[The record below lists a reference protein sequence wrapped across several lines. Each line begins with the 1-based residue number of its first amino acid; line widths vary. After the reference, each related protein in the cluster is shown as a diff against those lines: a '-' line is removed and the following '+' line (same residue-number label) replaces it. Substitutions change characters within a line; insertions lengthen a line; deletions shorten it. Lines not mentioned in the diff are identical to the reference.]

1 MTAPFLT
8 IAEASRLIRERKASP
23 VELTQA
29 CLARIA
35 KLDDKLNSFILL
47 LADEALAQAQHAEA
61 EIAAGR
67 WRGPLHGIPFALK
80 DIIAYR
86 GHPTTGHSAVLQGN
100 VSPDDAFVAA
110 RLREAGAVILGKL
123 STWEFAIGGP
133 SHDLPWPPARN
144 PWNTAH
150 DPAGSSTGS
159 AAAVAAG
166 LCLGALGTDTGGSV
180 RSPASLCGI
189 AGHKPTY
196 GLVSRRGVLPLSF
209 SLDHVGPMCWTAE
222 DCALVLQVIAGHDP
236 LDVASARTP
245 LKDPALGGGLK
256 GVRVGVIRN
265 FHEKDFPA
273 TAEVAAAL
281 DGSLAVLK
289 ELGADVRNVQLSP
302 LQAFQSAGLL
312 ISRSDAFAIHGKVLR
327 ESPQLYGAIGR
338 RRIVAGAFASASDY
352 VNAQR
357 QRVKLTAEVA
367 AVMRDVDILV
377 CPTSREAAPK
387 LGDYAHHVGG
397 NTHYCRPFNLTGQ
410 PALSVCNGFSTEGL
424 PLSLQIAGRH
434 FEDDL
439 VLRVGDAY
447 EKATAHRAR
456 RPAIATGEADRP
468 QAAAE

>member
-8 IAEASRLIRERKASP
+8 ISEASQLIRDRKISP
-23 VELTQA
+23 LELTQA
-29 CLARIA
+29 CLARVA
-35 KLDDKLNSFILL
+35 KLDERLNSFILL
-47 LADEALAQAQHAEA
+47 LADEALAQAKEAEA

-80 DIIAYR
+80 DIIALK
-86 GHPTTGHSAVLQGN
+86 GHPTTGHSALLQGK
-100 VSPDDAFVAA
+100 VSQDDAFVTA
-110 RLREAGAVILGKL
+110 RLRDAGAVLLGKL

-133 SHDLPWPPARN
+133 SPDLPWPPARN
-144 PWNTAH
+144 PWNIAH

-159 AAAVAAG
+159 AVAVAAG

-209 SLDHVGPMCWTAE
+209 SLDHVGPMCWTVE
-222 DCALVLQVIAGHDP
+222 DCALVLKVIAGFDAHDI
-236 LDVASARTP
+236 ASARTP
-245 LKDPALGGGLK
+245 LRDPDFGGDLK

-265 FHEKDFPA
+265 FFEKDFLP
-273 TAEVAAAL
+273 TADVGAAL
-281 DGSLAVLK
+281 ETSLGVL
-289 ELGADVRNVQLSP
+289 ETLGATVRDVTLSP

-312 ISRSDAFAIHGKVLR
+312 ISRSDAFAIHGRTLR

-338 RRIVAGAFASASDY
+338 RRIVAGAFVTAADY

-367 AVMRDVDILV
+367 SVMREVDVLV

-387 LGDYAHHVGG
+387 LGNYAHHVGG
-397 NTHYCRPFNLTGQ
+397 NTHYCRPFNVTGQ
-410 PALSVCNGFSTEGL
+410 PALSVCNGFSADGL

-447 EKATAHRAR
+447 EKATAFRAR
-456 RPAIATGEADRP
+456 RPEISEQPR
-468 QAAAE
+468 QAAE

>member
-1 MTAPFLT
+1 MTSPILT
-8 IAEASRLIRERKASP
+8 IAEASRLVRDKKLSP
-23 VELTQA
+23 VELTQD

-35 KLDDKLNSFILL
+35 KLEGQLHSFILL
-47 LADEALAQAQHAEA
+47 LADEALAQARQAEA

-67 WRGPLHGIPFALK
+67 WRGPLHGIPFGLK
-80 DIIAYR
+80 DIIACK
-86 GHPTTGHSAVLQGN
+86 GHPTTGHSAALKGH
-100 VSPDDAFVAA
+100 VSRDDAVVTA

-144 PWNTAH
+144 PWNTDH
-150 DPAGSSTGS
+150 DPAGSSSGS
-159 AAAVAAG
+159 AVAVAAG
-166 LCLGALGTDTGGSV
+166 FCLGALGSDTGGSI

-209 SLDHVGPMCWTAE
+209 SLDHVGPMCWTSE

-236 LDVASARTP
+236 LDIASARTP
-245 LKDPALGGGLK
+245 LKDPLAGLGRGLK
-256 GVRVGVIRN
+256 GLRVGVIRN
-265 FHEKDFPA
+265 FHEMDFPA
-273 TAEVAAAL
+273 TDEVIAAL
-281 DGSLAVLK
+281 DASLAVLK
-289 ELGADVRNVQLSP
+289 ELGASVRNVSLSP

-312 ISRSDAFAIHGKVLR
+312 ISRSDAFAIHGKTMR
-327 ESPQLYGAIGR
+327 ENPQLYGAIGR

-357 QRVKLTAEVA
+357 QRVRLTAEVA
-367 AVMRDVDILV
+367 NVMRDVDILV

-410 PALSVCNGFSTEGL
+410 PALSVCNGFSANGL

-439 VLRVGDAY
+439 VLRVGHAY
-447 EKATAHRAR
+447 EKATAFRAR
-456 RPAIATGEADRP
+456 RPQTAGQR
-468 QAAAE
+468 QAAE

>member
-1 MTAPFLT
+1 MTPPILT
-8 IAEASRLIRERKASP
+8 IAEASRLVRDKKVSP
-23 VELTQA
+23 VELTQD

-35 KLDDKLNSFILL
+35 RLDGQLHSFILL
-47 LADEALAQAQHAEA
+47 LADEALMQAKQAEA

-67 WRGPLHGIPFALK
+67 WRGPLHGIPFGLK
-80 DIIAYR
+80 DIIACK
-86 GHPTTGHSAVLQGN
+86 GHPTTGHSAVLQN
-100 VSPDDAFVAA
+100 QVSQDDAVVTQ

-144 PWNTAH
+144 PWNTEH
-150 DPAGSSTGS
+150 DPAGSSSGS
-159 AAAVAAG
+159 AVAVAAG
-166 LCLGALGTDTGGSV
+166 LCLGALGSDTGGSI

-209 SLDHVGPMCWTAE
+209 SLDHVGPMCWTSE

-236 LDVASARTP
+236 LDIASARTP
-245 LKDPALGGGLK
+245 LKDPVAGLGSGLK
-256 GVRVGVIRN
+256 GVRIGVIRN

-273 TAEVAAAL
+273 TADVVAALEA
-281 DGSLAVLK
+281 SLTVLK
-289 ELGADVRNVQLSP
+289 ELGTSVCDVSLSP

-312 ISRSDAFAIHGKVLR
+312 ISRSDAFAIHGKTMR

-357 QRVKLTAEVA
+357 QRVRLTSEVA
-367 AVMRDVDILV
+367 NVMREVDILV
-377 CPTSREAAPK
+377 CPTSREAAPR

-410 PALSVCNGFSTEGL
+410 PALSVCNGFSADGL

-439 VLRVGDAY
+439 VLRVGHAY
-447 EKATAHRAR
+447 EKDTAFRAR
-456 RPAIATGEADRP
+456 RPQVAEQR
-468 QAAAE
+468 QAAE

>member
-1 MTAPFLT
+1 MTPPILT
-8 IAEASRLIRERKASP
+8 IAEASRLVRDKKVSP
-23 VELTQA
+23 VELTQG

-35 KLDDKLNSFILL
+35 RLDGRLHSFILL
-47 LADEALAQAQHAEA
+47 LADEALAQAKQAEA

-67 WRGPLHGIPFALK
+67 WRGPLHGIPFGLK
-80 DIIAYR
+80 DIIACK
-86 GHPTTGHSAVLQGN
+86 GHPTTGHSAVLQGH
-100 VSPDDAFVAA
+100 VSQDDAAVTQ

-144 PWNTAH
+144 PWNTEH
-150 DPAGSSTGS
+150 DPAGSSSGS
-159 AAAVAAG
+159 AVAIAAG
-166 LCLGALGTDTGGSV
+166 LCLGALGSDTGGSI

-209 SLDHVGPMCWTAE
+209 SLDHVGPMCWTSE

-236 LDVASARTP
+236 LDIASARTP
-245 LKDPALGGGLK
+245 LKDPVAGLGSGLK
-256 GVRVGVIRN
+256 GVRIGVIRN
-265 FHEKDFPA
+265 FHETDFPA
-273 TAEVAAAL
+273 TADVVAALEA
-281 DGSLAVLK
+281 SLTVLK
-289 ELGADVRNVQLSP
+289 ELGASVCNVSLSP

-312 ISRSDAFAIHGKVLR
+312 ISRSDAFAIHGKTMR

-357 QRVKLTAEVA
+357 QRVRLTAEVA
-367 AVMRDVDILV
+367 NVMREVDILV
-377 CPTSREAAPK
+377 CPTSREAAPR

-410 PALSVCNGFSTEGL
+410 PALSVCNGFSADGL

-439 VLRVGDAY
+439 VLRVGHAY
-447 EKATAHRAR
+447 EKATAFRPR
-456 RPAIATGEADRP
+456 RPQVAEQR
-468 QAAAE
+468 QAAE

>member
-1 MTAPFLT
+1 MTAPILT
-8 IAEASRLIRERKASP
+8 IAEASRLIRERKLSP
-23 VELTQA
+23 VELTQE

-35 KLDDKLNSFILL
+35 RLDGQLHSFILL
-47 LADEALAQAQHAEA
+47 LADEGMAQAKQAEA

-80 DIIAYR
+80 DIIACK
-86 GHPTTGHSAVLQGN
+86 GHPNTGHSALLKGQI
-100 VSPDDAFVAA
+100 SPDDAFVTA
-110 RLREAGAVILGKL
+110 RLREAGVIFLGKL

-133 SHDLPWPPARN
+133 SHDLPWPAARN

-150 DPAGSSTGS
+150 DPAGSSSGS
-159 AAAVAAG
+159 AVAVAAG

-209 SLDHVGPMCWTAE
+209 SLDHVGPMCWTSE
-222 DCALVLQVIAGHDP
+222 DCALVLKVIAGHDP
-236 LDVASARTP
+236 RDIASATTP
-245 LKDPALGGGLK
+245 LKDPLAGLGSGLK

-265 FHEKDFPA
+265 FHEKDFLA
-273 TAEVAAAL
+273 TPEVAAAL
-281 DGSLAVLK
+281 DASVDVLK
-289 ELGADVRNVQLSP
+289 GLGADVRDAKLSP

-312 ISRSDAFAIHGKVLR
+312 ISRSDAFAIHGKTMR
-327 ESPQLYGAIGR
+327 ESPHLYGAIGR

-357 QRVKLTAEVA
+357 QRLRLTAEVA

-410 PALSVCNGFSTEGL
+410 PALSVCNGFSADGL

-447 EKATAHRAR
+447 EKATAFRGT
-456 RPAIATGEADRP
+456 RPEVVA
-468 QAAAE
+468 QAKEAAE

>member
-1 MTAPFLT
+1 MSAFLT
-8 IAEASRLIRERKASP
+8 IAEASQLIRARKLSP
-23 VELTQA
+23 VELTQQ
-29 CLARIA
+29 CLDRIGR
-35 KLDDKLNSFILL
+35 LDGELHSFILL
-47 LADEALAQAQHAEA
+47 LADEALAQAKQAEA

-67 WRGPLHGIPFALK
+67 WRGPLHGIPFGLK
-80 DIIAYR
+80 DIIAYK
-86 GHPTTGHSAVLQGN
+86 GHPTTAHSAVLKGH
-100 VSPDDAFVAA
+100 VSQDDAFVTA
-110 RLREAGAVILGKL
+110 RLREAGVVFLGKL

-133 SHDLPWPPARN
+133 SHDLPWPAARN

-150 DPAGSSTGS
+150 DPAGSSSGS

-166 LCLGALGTDTGGSV
+166 LCLGALGTDTGGSI

-209 SLDHVGPMCWTAE
+209 SLDHVGPMCWSTE
-222 DCALVLQVIAGHDP
+222 DCALVLQAIVGHDP
-236 LDVASARTP
+236 RDVASATTP
-245 LKDPALGGGLK
+245 LKDPTLGGGLK
-256 GVRVGVIRN
+256 GVRIGVIRN

-273 TAEVAAAL
+273 TAEVIGALNESLAAL
-281 DGSLAVLK
+281 RD
-289 ELGADVRNVQLSP
+289 LGASVSDVSLSP

-312 ISRSDAFAIHGKVLR
+312 ISRSDAFAIHGKTMR
-327 ESPQLYGAIGR
+327 ENAKAYGAIGR
-338 RRIVAGAFASASDY
+338 RRIIAGAFASASDY

-367 AVMRDVDILV
+367 NVMRDVDILV

-410 PALSVCNGFSTEGL
+410 PALSVCNGFSADGL

-447 EKATAHRAR
+447 EKATSFRGR
-456 RPAIATGEADRP
+456 RPKIAERQQGLG
-468 QAAAE
+468 QAAAK

>member
-1 MTAPFLT
+1 VSEFLT
-8 IAEASRLIRERKASP
+8 IAEASQLIRTRKLSP
-23 VELTQA
+23 VELTKA
-29 CLARIA
+29 CLDRVA
-35 KLDDKLNSFILL
+35 KLDGELHSFILL
-47 LADEALAQAQHAEA
+47 LADEALAQAKHAEA

-67 WRGPLHGIPFALK
+67 WRGPLHGIPFGLK
-80 DIIAYR
+80 DIVAYK
-86 GHPTTGHSAVLQGN
+86 GHPTTGHSAVLKGH
-100 VSPDDAFVAA
+100 VSAEDAFVTA
-110 RLREAGAVILGKL
+110 RLREAGVVFLGKL
-123 STWEFAIGGP
+123 STWEFAVGGP
-133 SHDLPWPPARN
+133 SHDLPWPAARN

-150 DPAGSSTGS
+150 DPAGSSSGS
-159 AAAVAAG
+159 AVAVAAG
-166 LCLGALGTDTGGSV
+166 LCLGALGTDTGGSI

-209 SLDHVGPMCWTAE
+209 SLDHIGPMCWTTE
-222 DCALVLQVIAGHDP
+222 DCALVLKVIAGHDP
-236 LDVASARTP
+236 HDVASAETP
-245 LKDPALGGGLK
+245 MKDPNLGGGLK
-256 GVRVGVIRN
+256 GVRIGLIRN
-265 FHEKDFPA
+265 FHETDFPA
-273 TAEVAAAL
+273 TPEVTAAL
-281 DGSLAVLK
+281 NESLAALRD
-289 ELGADVRNVQLSP
+289 LGANVRDVSLSP

-312 ISRSDAFAIHGKVLR
+312 ISRADAFAIHGKTMR
-327 ESPQLYGAIGR
+327 ENPQNYGAIGR
-338 RRIVAGAFASASDY
+338 RRIIAGAFASASDY

-410 PALSVCNGFSTEGL
+410 PALSVCNGFSAGGL

-447 EKATAHRAR
+447 EKATSFRAR
-456 RPAIATGEADRP
+456 RPEIAKQQQGA
-468 QAAAE
+468 QAAAG

>member
-1 MTAPFLT
+1 MTSQILT
-8 IAEASRLIRERKASP
+8 IAEASRLIRDRKLSP
-23 VELTQA
+23 VELTRD

-35 KLDDKLNSFILL
+35 KLDGRLHSFILL
-47 LADEALAQAQHAEA
+47 LADEALAQARQAEA

-67 WRGPLHGIPFALK
+67 WRGPLHGIPFGLK
-80 DIIAYR
+80 DIVAYK
-86 GHPTTGHSAVLQGN
+86 GHPTTAHSALLEGR
-100 VSPDDAFVAA
+100 VSPEDAFVTA
-110 RLREAGAVILGKL
+110 RLRESGVVFLGKL
-123 STWEFAIGGP
+123 ATWEFAVGGP

-144 PWNTAH
+144 PWNTEH
-150 DPAGSSTGS
+150 DPAGSSSGS

-209 SLDHVGPMCWTAE
+209 SLDHVGPMCWTTE
-222 DCALVLQVIAGHDP
+222 DCALVLKAIAGHDP
-236 LDVASARTP
+236 LDIASARTP
-245 LKDPALGGGLK
+245 MKDPVAGLGGGLK
-256 GVRVGVIRN
+256 GVRIGVIRN

-273 TAEVAAAL
+273 TTEVVAAF
-281 DGSLAVLK
+281 DQSIAVLK
-289 ELGADVRNVQLSP
+289 GLGASVRDVSLSP

-312 ISRSDAFAIHGKVLR
+312 ISRSDAFAIHGKTLR
-327 ESPQLYGAIGR
+327 ESPHLYGAIGR
-338 RRIVAGAFASASDY
+338 RRILAGAFAGASDY

-367 AVMRDVDILV
+367 NVMNDVDILV

-387 LGDYAHHVGG
+387 LGDYAQHVGG

-410 PALSVCNGFSTEGL
+410 PALSVCNGFSNDGL

-439 VLRVGDAY
+439 VLHVGDAY
-447 EKATAHRAR
+447 EKATAFREQ
-456 RPAIATGEADRP
+456 RPKLVEQR

>member
-1 MTAPFLT
+1 MISPFLT
-8 IAEASRLIRERKASP
+8 LAEASRLIGERKVSP
-23 VELTQA
+23 VELTQD

-35 KLDDKLNSFILL
+35 KLDGRLNSFILV
-47 LADEALAQAQHAEA
+47 LADEALAQAGQAEA

-67 WRGPLHGIPFALK
+67 RRGPLHGIPFGLK
-80 DIIAYR
+80 DIIAYK
-86 GHPTTGHSAVLQGN
+86 GHPTTGHSAVLKGQ
-100 VSPDDAFVAA
+100 VSQEDAFVTA
-110 RLREAGAVILGKL
+110 RLREAGAVFLGKL

-144 PWNTAH
+144 PWNIEH
-150 DPAGSSTGS
+150 DPAGSSSGA

-166 LCLGALGTDTGGSV
+166 LCLGSLGSDTGGSI

-209 SLDHVGPMCWTAE
+209 SLDHLGPMCWTAE
-222 DCALVLQVIAGHDP
+222 DCALVLKVIAGHDP
-236 LDVASARTP
+236 LDIASARTA
-245 LKDPALGGGLK
+245 LKDPVAGLGGGLK

-265 FHEKDFPA
+265 FHERDFPA
-273 TAEVAAAL
+273 TAEVVAAL
-281 DGSLAVLK
+281 DASLAVLK
-289 ELGADVRNVQLSP
+289 DLGASVRDVSVSP

-327 ESPQLYGAIGR
+327 ENPQAYGAIGR

-357 QRVKLTAEVA
+357 QRMRLTAEVA
-367 AVMRDVDILV
+367 SVMREVDILV

-410 PALSVCNGFSTEGL
+410 PALSVCNGFSDAGL

-447 EKATAHRAR
+447 EKATAFRAR
-456 RPAIATGEADRP
+456 RPQIAEQL
-468 QAAAE
+468 QAAE